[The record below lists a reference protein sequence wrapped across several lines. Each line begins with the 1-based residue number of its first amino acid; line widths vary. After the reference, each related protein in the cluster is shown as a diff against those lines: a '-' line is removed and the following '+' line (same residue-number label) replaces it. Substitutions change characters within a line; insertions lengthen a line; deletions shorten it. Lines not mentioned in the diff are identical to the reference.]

1 MGYPLLS
8 DPDLLE
14 IDPVMSFKSALHYW
28 MNYHL
33 QKPSC
38 HAVMTN
44 QWVANSDDVAANR
57 VAGFGLTTNII
68 DGEVECGRGEIDPRD
83 RTRFNFYLTFLE
95 VLGVP
100 SETTELDCSKQQP
113 YGPAPVTKIFME

>member
-1 MGYPLLS
+1 
-8 DPDLLE
+8 
-14 IDPVMSFKSALHYW
+14 MSFKSALHYW

-44 QWVANSDDVAANR
+44 QWVANSDDVNANR

-68 DGEVECGRGEIDPRD
+68 DGEVECDHKTPDLRD
-83 RTRFNFYLTFLE
+83 LTRVDFYLTFCDL
-95 VLGVP
+95 LDVP
-100 SETTELDCSKQQP
+100 PVETGAIETLDCSNQKP

>member
-1 MGYPLLS
+1 
-8 DPDLLE
+8 
-14 IDPVMSFKSALHYW
+14 MSFKSALHYW

-44 QWVANSDDVAANR
+44 QWVANSDDVEANR

-68 DGEVECGRGEIDPRD
+68 DGETECGHGDPRD
-83 RTRFNFYLTFLE
+83 QTRIHFYSIFCDL
-95 VLGVP
+95 LGVP
-100 SETTELDCSKQQP
+100 IDDETTGTLSCSNQQP
-113 YGPAPVTKIFME
+113 YGPAPVTKIFKE

>member
-1 MGYPLLS
+1 MT
-8 DPDLLE
+8 
-14 IDPVMSFKSALHYW
+14 FKSALHYW

-44 QWVANSDDVAANR
+44 QWVANSDDVKANR

-68 DGEVECGRGEIDPRD
+68 DGEIECGHVHDDPRD
-83 RTRFNFYLTFLE
+83 RTRIGFYKNFCNIS
-95 VLGVP
+95 GVP
-100 SETTELDCSKQQP
+100 IIDPEPPELNCSNQQP
-113 YGPAPVTKIFME
+113 YGPAPVPKIFKE

>member
-1 MGYPLLS
+1 
-8 DPDLLE
+8 
-14 IDPVMSFKSALHYW
+14 MSFKSALHYW

-44 QWVANSDDVAANR
+44 QWVANSDDVEANR

-68 DGEVECGRGEIDPRD
+68 DGEIECGYGD
-83 RTRFNFYLTFLE
+83 RWDHIRMGFYLTFCNIS
-95 VLGVP
+95 GVP
-100 SETTELDCSKQQP
+100 IIDPEASELSCSNQQP
-113 YGPAPVTKIFME
+113 YGPAPVTKIFKE